1 MNLSWFSFLVLSR
14 TVRLIVWP
22 SLPQPLTSR
31 MWSNIPHPLGTQ
43 PNMYFLINSINL
55 QPPLME
61 NPLSLL
67 PSQKSL
73 DKEMKS
79 SSSVKDSGIVWGQK
93 VKGAQKERLFLEFLM
108 FLFFWSFSFV
118 FVFSLFNFIQNVS
131 YHLGKKNKGL
141 CLKYKLLYFILHLP
155 TWRRM
160 FPFHELSC

>member
-1 MNLSWFSFLVLSR
+1 
-14 TVRLIVWP
+14 
-22 SLPQPLTSR
+22 
-31 MWSNIPHPLGTQ
+31 
-43 PNMYFLINSINL
+43 
-55 QPPLME
+55 ME

-131 YHLGKKNKGL
+131 YHLGKKK
-141 CLKYKLLYFILHLP
+141 
-155 TWRRM
+155 
-160 FPFHELSC
+160 